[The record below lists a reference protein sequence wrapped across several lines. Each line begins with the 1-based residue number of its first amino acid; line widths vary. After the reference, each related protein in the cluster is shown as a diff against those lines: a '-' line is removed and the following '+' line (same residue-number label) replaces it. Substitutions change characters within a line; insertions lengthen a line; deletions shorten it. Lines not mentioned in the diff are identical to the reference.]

1 MTRFVTSIVIP
12 DSIRDL
18 GFPRGRGAGMTWLGR
33 CGASLLALA
42 ALGLA
47 GCSTDGP
54 RNSAGQV
61 TASAPADAFSLQLG
75 DCTGP
80 LTSGTVGE
88 VTLVPC
94 AQPHAWEVFAATE
107 LQGDDF
113 PGAGKV
119 QDLAEEFCNDQF
131 KTFIGLSVSKSDYH
145 LTVLQPTKQTWNDAG
160 DRQVTCLAGDGEGKV
175 EGSLR
180 NAEK

>member
-1 MTRFVTSIVIP
+1 M
-12 DSIRDL
+12 IRIGGL
-18 GFPRGRGAGMTWLGR
+18 SA
-33 CGASLLALA
+33 ALVAIA

-47 GCSTDGP
+47 GCSAQAS
-54 RNSAGQV
+54 RNPDGQV
-61 TASAPADAFSLQLG
+61 TSSSPTDAFSLQVG

-80 LTSGTVGE
+80 LSSGTVGQ
-88 VTLVPC
+88 VTLIPC

-107 LQGDDF
+107 LQGDEF

-119 QDLAEEFCNDQF
+119 QDRAEEFCNDQF
-131 KTFIGLSVSKSDYH
+131 KAFVGVAVNKSAYH

-160 DRQVTCLAGDGEGKV
+160 DRQVTCLAGDGEGKL

-180 NAEK
+180 NTEK

>member
-1 MTRFVTSIVIP
+1 M
-12 DSIRDL
+12 IRIGCLSAALVALGAL
-18 GFPRGRGAGMTWLGR
+18 GF
-33 CGASLLALA
+33 
-42 ALGLA
+42 A
-47 GCSTDGP
+47 GCSAEGP

-61 TASAPADAFSLQLG
+61 TASAPTDAFSLQVG

-94 AQPHAWEVFAATE
+94 SQPHAWEVFAATE

-131 KTFIGLSVSKSDYH
+131 KAFIGLSVSKSDYH

-160 DRQVTCLAGDGEGKV
+160 DRQVTCLAGDGEGKI

-180 NAEK
+180 GVEE